1 MDLGESS
8 EDPTVFETTVGKT
21 YRKTG
26 KVNTKRLLDS
36 SSISNLKQ
44 LPGELAE
51 LLLVLG
57 SLNISLVP
65 KNNKYD
71 AILCSSVGRL

>member
-1 MDLGESS
+1 MDLGGSS

-44 LPGELAE
+44 FKAT
-51 LLLVLG
+51 
-57 SLNISLVP
+57 
-65 KNNKYD
+65 
-71 AILCSSVGRL
+71 AR

>member
-1 MDLGESS
+1 MGLGGSS
-8 EDPTVFETTVGKT
+8 EDQTVFEATIGKT
-21 YRKTG
+21 NKTTG
-26 KVNTKRLLDS
+26 KVNTNRLLDS

-44 LPGELAE
+44 LPGKLAE

-57 SLNISLVP
+57 SLNISLDA

-71 AILCSSVGRL
+71 AILYSSVGDL